1 LSIISFINQLI
12 DLKIS
17 MVGGAVKCLG
27 RLRRMD
33 SGFERSLVDVD
44 GVFPPGAYYSHG
56 IVTSGR
62 LLFVAGQVAVDE
74 NGDLV
79 GRDDAAT
86 QARQVLTN
94 LQRVIEAANGR
105 MEDVART
112 TVYLTRWEDRG
123 PVGEV
128 REEFFRAPPPANT
141 LLVVS
146 SLARPEYLVEIDA
159 IVPLR

>member
-1 LSIISFINQLI
+1 
-12 DLKIS
+12 
-17 MVGGAVKCLG
+17 
-27 RLRRMD
+27 MD
-33 SGFERSLVDVD
+33 SGFERSLVDVES
-44 GVFPPGAYYSHG
+44 VFPPGAYYSHG

-79 GRDDAAT
+79 GGDDAAI

-94 LQRVIEAANGR
+94 LQRVIEAADGR

-128 REEFFRAPPPANT
+128 REEFFPAPPPVNT

>member
-1 LSIISFINQLI
+1 
-12 DLKIS
+12 
-17 MVGGAVKCLG
+17 
-27 RLRRMD
+27 MD
-33 SGFERSLVDVD
+33 NGFERSLIDVD

-74 NGDLV
+74 NGNLV
-79 GRDDAAT
+79 GGDDAAT

-94 LQRVIEAANGR
+94 LQRVIEAADGR

-128 REEFFRAPPPANT
+128 RKEFFPAPPPANT